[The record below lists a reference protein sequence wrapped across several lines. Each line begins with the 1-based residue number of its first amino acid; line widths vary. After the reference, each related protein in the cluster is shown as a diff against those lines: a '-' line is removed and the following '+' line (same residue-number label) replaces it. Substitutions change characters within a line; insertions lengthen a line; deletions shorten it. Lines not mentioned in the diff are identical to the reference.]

1 MSKPRSVRIPRIT
14 RLPSGT
20 WHCQLRLQG
29 SDGKPRSVS
38 ITDEDYAVVEA
49 KARAVKAGVL
59 EQEPRSRSPLTLD
72 KAMEAYIEER
82 RNVLSPSTLR
92 GYSTIRRTRFQAY
105 KSKKLDS
112 FTEQLCRRMV
122 NAEARLCSPKTLKN
136 AWGFVSAVLR
146 AELGVTYTVPLP
158 QIPPASRAFLD
169 ADQIRVFVDAVRG
182 RSVEIPALLA
192 LHSLR
197 LSEVLGLTWD
207 KLDLDR
213 GLITVSAAVVPGE
226 SNALVY
232 KRVTKN
238 RSSTRVIP
246 IMIPELSAAL
256 AAVQDKT
263 GPLIKSNR
271 SALTQ
276 KVNRV
281 CAAAGLPQVG
291 MHGLRHSFASL
302 AYHLGVPEKIT
313 MQLGGW
319 SNDATMKKIY
329 THIAE
334 SDLSSYGNIL
344 TSFYQQAASPKVEK

>member
-14 RLPSGT
+14 RLPSGA
-20 WHCQLRLQG
+20 WHCQLRLQD
-29 SDGKPRSVS
+29 SDGKARSVS

-72 KAMEAYIEER
+72 KAMENYIEER
-82 RNVLSPSTLR
+82 RNILSPSTLR

-158 QIPPASRAFLD
+158 QQIPAAPRFLTY
-169 ADQIRVFVDAVRG
+169 DQILTFCAAVKDRP
-182 RSVEIPALLA
+182 VEIPALLA

-197 LSEVLGLTWD
+197 RSEILALTWD
-207 KLDLDR
+207 RIDLEKD
-213 GLITVSAAVVPGE
+213 LITVAGAAVLGE
-226 SNALVY
+226 DHRLVQKKTTKNQSSRRVIPILIPQLHNALAAVSDKSGPLVTCDPCTVY
-232 KRVTKN
+232 KRVN
-238 RSSTRVIP
+238 RICAENS
-246 IMIPELSAAL
+246 L
-256 AAVQDKT
+256 
-263 GPLIKSNR
+263 PL
-271 SALTQ
+271 
-276 KVNRV
+276 
-281 CAAAGLPQVG
+281 VG
-291 MHGLRHSFASL
+291 VHGLRHSFASL
-302 AYHLGVPEKIT
+302 AYHLGLPEKLT

-319 SNDATMKKIY
+319 ADDATMKKIY
-329 THIAE
+329 THVAQA
-334 SDLSSYGNIL
+334 DLDRSVSQL
-344 TSFYQQAASPKVEK
+344 RDFFRDVT